1 MTPSPAHLSGADRLA
16 PAHVAELLAPPLWR
30 VVDVIS
36 DLHLQPSEPATVQ
49 AWASYMAHTRADA
62 VFILGDLFEVWIGD
76 DVIDAAAPGSL
87 DTDSF
92 EQRCVQTLQTAAR
105 QRDVFFMHGNRD
117 FLIGASFAQA
127 CGIRLLADPTVLDF
141 GGQRWLL
148 SHGDALCLD
157 DTDYMQFRALVR
169 SPSWQQD
176 FLAKPLAERKA
187 MALNLRSQS
196 EARKRSGAVYADVDA
211 PAATAWLQAA
221 HSAHLIHGHTH
232 QPASHAFGPGLQR
245 TVLSDWDAAASPPRA
260 QVLRL
265 SLDARDPAA
274 RVSPQRISP
283 ELA

>member
-1 MTPSPAHLSGADRLA
+1 M
-16 PAHVAELLAPPLWR
+16 
-30 VVDVIS
+30 VDVIS

-49 AWASYMAHTRADA
+49 AWAGYMARTRADA

-76 DVIDAAAPGSL
+76 DVLDAAVPGPL

-92 EQRCVQTLQTAAR
+92 EQRCVQTLQAAAC

-117 FLIGASFAQA
+117 FLIGTSFAQA

-157 DTDYMQFRALVR
+157 DTDYMQFRAQVR
-169 SPSWQQD
+169 SPSWQQA
-176 FLAKPLAERKA
+176 FLAQALAERKTIA
-187 MALNLRSQS
+187 MGLRSQS

-211 PAATAWLQAA
+211 PAAAAWLQAA
-221 HSAHLIHGHTH
+221 RSSHLIHGHTH
-232 QPASHAFGPGLQR
+232 KPADHMFGPGLQR
-245 TVLSDWDAAASPPRA
+245 TVLSDWDAAATPPRA

-265 SLDARDPAA
+265 SLNAQEPAA
-274 RVSPQRISP
+274 LIRPQRISP

>member
-1 MTPSPAHLSGADRLA
+1 M
-16 PAHVAELLAPPLWR
+16 
-30 VVDVIS
+30 VDFIS

-49 AWASYMAHTRADA
+49 AWAGYMARTRADA

-76 DVIDAAAPGSL
+76 DMLDAASPGPL

-92 EQRCVQTLQTAAR
+92 EQRCVRTLQAAAR

-117 FLIGASFAQA
+117 FLIGASFALA

-157 DTDYMQFRALVR
+157 DTDYMQFRAQVR
-169 SPSWQQD
+169 SQAWQQV

-187 MALNLRSQS
+187 IALNLRSQS
-196 EARKRSGAVYADVDA
+196 EARKRSGVVYADVDA
-211 PAATAWLQAA
+211 PAAAAWLQAV
-221 HSAHLIHGHTH
+221 HSTHLIHGHTH
-232 QPASHAFGPGLQR
+232 KPANHAFGPGLQR
-245 TVLSDWDAAASPPRA
+245 TVLSDWDAAATPPRA

-265 SLDARDPAA
+265 SLDAQDLAA
-274 RVSPQRISP
+274 PIRPQRISP
-283 ELA
+283 ALA